1 MFNKMT
7 KGNLRRINEGAQVVI
22 DESSI
27 LYDYLFI
34 VNDRFTF

>member
-1 MFNKMT
+1 KMT

-27 LYDYLFI
+27 LYDYLF
-34 VNDRFTF
+34 